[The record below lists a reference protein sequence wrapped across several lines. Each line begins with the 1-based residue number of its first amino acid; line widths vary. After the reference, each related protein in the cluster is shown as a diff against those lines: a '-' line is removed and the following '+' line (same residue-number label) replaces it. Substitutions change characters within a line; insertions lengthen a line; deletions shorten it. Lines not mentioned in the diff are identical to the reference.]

1 MIELAVMV
9 EQVMGPRLDDDI
21 KRFFEARPA
30 FS

>member
-9 EQVMGPRLDDDI
+9 EQVMGPGLENDI
-21 KRFFEARPA
+21 KRFFEPRPA